1 MPHHKV
7 AALAYPGMASFELG
21 VVTEVFALPR
31 PELELPWW
39 YSFDLCAERPGSF
52 PVVGGFNID
61 VRHGLKRL
69 ARADTVVA
77 LGTADVN
84 IDPPPAVLAAIRGA
98 YSRGARIVSIC
109 SGAFVL
115 AAAGLLDGR
124 RAATHWRYASILGLR
139 FPNVSVDDRSLYIDD
154 GQILTSAGT
163 AAGIDLCLHI
173 IRRDHGAE
181 IANRV
186 ARRMVVATHRDG
198 GQAQFIERPL
208 RASTGDDP
216 VVSLINRTLG
226 ELSVPLSV
234 EEMARQ
240 THLSVRQFGRR
251 FRAATGRSPGRWLA
265 ERRVHASLPL
275 LEEDLPI
282 ERVAESV
289 GFTSAAAF
297 RKRFREIIALPPS
310 DYRSHFKRGR

>member
-39 YSFDLCAERPGSF
+39 YSFDLCAERAGSLS
-52 PVVGGFNID
+52 VVGGFDIEI
-61 VRHGLKRL
+61 RHGLKRL
-69 ARADTVVA
+69 ALADTVIA
-77 LGTADVN
+77 LGTADVYR
-84 IDPPPAVLAAIRGA
+84 DAAPPVLHAIRNA

-124 RAATHWRYASILGLR
+124 RAATHWRYASILGQR
-139 FPNVSVDDRSLYIDD
+139 FPDVQVDDRSLYIDD

-163 AAGIDLCLHI
+163 AAGIDLCLHLV
-173 IRRDHGAE
+173 RRDHGAE

-198 GQAQFIERPL
+198 GQAQFIERPIPA
-208 RASTGDDP
+208 RSGDDP
-216 VVSLINRTLG
+216 VVSLINKTLS
-226 ELSVPLSV
+226 ELSIPLRV
-234 EEMARQ
+234 EEMARE
-240 THLSVRQFGRR
+240 THLSVRQFSRR

-289 GFTSAAAF
+289 GFKSAAAF

-310 DYRSHFKRGR
+310 DYRSRFKKGR

>member
-1 MPHHKV
+1 MPHHRV
-7 AALAYPGMASFELG
+7 GALAYAGMASFELG

-39 YSFDLCAERPGSF
+39 YSFDLCAERPGSL

-77 LGTADVN
+77 LGTAD
-84 IDPPPAVLAAIRGA
+84 IYRDPAPAVLAAIRHA

-124 RAATHWRYASILGLR
+124 RAATHWRYASILGQR
-139 FPNVSVDDRSLYIDD
+139 FPKVSVDDRSLYIDD

-163 AAGIDLCLHI
+163 AAGIDLCLHLV
-173 IRRDHGAE
+173 RRDHGAE

-198 GQAQFIERPL
+198 GQAQFIERPVHS
-208 RASTGDDP
+208 STGDDP
-216 VVSLINRTLG
+216 VVSLINKTLG
-226 ELSVPLSV
+226 ELSVPSSV
-234 EEMARQ
+234 DVMAREA
-240 THLSVRQFGRR
+240 HLSVRQFSRR
-251 FRAATGRSPGRWLA
+251 FRAATGRSPGRWLI

-289 GFTSAAAF
+289 GFKSAAAF

-310 DYRSHFKRGR
+310 DYRSRFKRGR

>member
-1 MPHHKV
+1 MANHTV

-39 YSFDLCAERPGSF
+39 YSFDLCAERRGSF

-61 VRHGLKRL
+61 VRHGLTRL
-69 ARADTVVA
+69 AAADTVIA
-77 LGTADVN
+77 LGTADVHV
-84 IDPPPAVLAAIRGA
+84 DPAPAVLAAIRKA

-124 RAATHWRYASILGLR
+124 RAATHWRYASVLAHR
-139 FPNVSVDDRSLYIDD
+139 FPGVRVDDRSLYIDD

-163 AAGIDLCLHI
+163 AAGIDLCLHLV
-173 IRRDHGAE
+173 RRDHGAE

-216 VVSLINRTLG
+216 VVSLINKTIG
-226 ELSVPLSV
+226 ELSVPLRV
-234 EEMARQ
+234 EEMARE
-240 THLSVRQFGRR
+240 THLSVRQFSRR
-251 FRAATGRSPGRWLA
+251 FRAATGRSPGRWLI

-275 LEEDLPI
+275 LEEDQPI

-289 GFTSAAAF
+289 GFKSAAAF

-310 DYRSHFKRGR
+310 DYRSRFKRGR